1 MKKNLFHIIISN
13 LIYLLLVAGNNFLLP
28 KFTSVETYAAVKEY
42 TLYLTTY
49 GSILTLGYVQGMY
62 VKYGGKKISE
72 ISPSEIGINVMSY
85 FGVLLP
91 AAVAVSVYGLIKMNT
106 ICTALGA
113 GLISTNLILY
123 YQLFYQATGDFKSYG
138 LALNTSRFAV
148 LAINAFLIFVLR
160 TDKRILY
167 VAVQPLIG
175 VLASIYLTV
184 KLNRKIPF
192 IKRVRFSRL
201 AVRDNVK
208 GGFILMLG
216 EYTTKIFSSI
226 DRWFIKYLMTT
237 FHFAMYSFAVSMDNL
252 INTFMTPVTVSM
264 YNFICRKPAVEE
276 IRKIKDLSLI
286 YSLVIMAGAFPCKW
300 ILELFMRDYI
310 TSASVMYILFASQG
324 ISTIIRGIYVNRY
337 KAEGLHKSYL
347 RQMLTMLALSVAL
360 NTVFYFIFRNM
371 IAIAAATL
379 LTNVIWLVICEYQNS
394 DLRFDYNAVFTLAIM
409 LTVYI
414 PAGCKLPSITG
425 CLLYCAVGLFLF
437 MTLMRNRFFYA
448 VDSVLSSFKSKLV
461 RGSY

>member
-192 IKRVRFSRL
+192 IRRVRFSRL

-208 GGFILMLG
+208 GGFILC
-216 EYTTKIFSSI
+216 
-226 DRWFIKYLMTT
+226 W
-237 FHFAMYSFAVSMDNL
+237 
-252 INTFMTPVTVSM
+252 
-264 YNFICRKPAVEE
+264 E
-276 IRKIKDLSLI
+276 I
-286 YSLVIMAGAFPCKW
+286 Y
-300 ILELFMRDYI
+300 
-310 TSASVMYILFASQG
+310 
-324 ISTIIRGIYVNRY
+324 
-337 KAEGLHKSYL
+337 H
-347 RQMLTMLALSVAL
+347 
-360 NTVFYFIFRNM
+360 
-371 IAIAAATL
+371 
-379 LTNVIWLVICEYQNS
+379 
-394 DLRFDYNAVFTLAIM
+394 
-409 LTVYI
+409 
-414 PAGCKLPSITG
+414 
-425 CLLYCAVGLFLF
+425 
-437 MTLMRNRFFYA
+437 
-448 VDSVLSSFKSKLV
+448 
-461 RGSY
+461 